1 MKKKYI
7 EKQDGETINRLD
19 KYNLF
24 NLYQEEEDELKGYQI
39 AENEIALN
47 ISARGKGGK
56 FLIGIYVNHELQKAF
71 GDNYYALC
79 EIDREHLT
87 TITANI
93 DVSKL
98 SKLNHIYMIVA
109 PYDPDNVAAYVETGE
124 ALSALGKDHLIAL

>member
-1 MKKKYI
+1 M
-7 EKQDGETINRLD
+7 
-19 KYNLF
+19 
-24 NLYQEEEDELKGYQI
+24 YQEEEDELKGYYI

-98 SKLNHIYMIVA
+98 SKLNHIYMIAA
-109 PYDPDNVAAYVETGE
+109 PYDTAYIEEGIDPEKNKSKLLIIGDKDEIEAEMKSVWEEREAELAANEG
-124 ALSALGKDHLIAL
+124 